1 MLELFRRRILRLRL
15 RRFFNLMAMK
25 NFFIAAA
32 VAIMSVAGAHKANAG
47 ILGDGLGVTAGV
59 NFSTLDG
66 LKDMNMSAAAGF
78 NVGVLYDFKI
88 PVPVVPIHIQ
98 PSLTYTMKS
107 ADIGIANTDFS
118 VGYLE
123 LMASIQPSLDL
134 MLARIFLD
142 ISPYVGY
149 GLHGSGD
156 FKKIWSKDIVN
167 KLEYGIGLGAGLK
180 IWKIQALARYSWN
193 FGGLVNTTDTMDDG
207 FGAMDVYKTVKGANF
222 GGVTVS
228 VAYIF

>member
-1 MLELFRRRILRLRL
+1 MKRILLTAL
-15 RRFFNLMAMK
+15 V
-25 NFFIAAA
+25 A
-32 VAIMSVAGAHKANAG
+32 VMSLVGAQKASAG
-47 ILGDGLGVTAGV
+47 IFGDGLGVTAGA

-66 LKDMNMSAAAGF
+66 VKDMSAAAGF

-88 PVPVVPIHIQ
+88 PVPLVPIHIQ
-98 PSLTYTMKS
+98 PVLTYSMKS
-107 ADIGIANTDFS
+107 ADVGNGLVDADFS

-123 LMASIQPSLDL
+123 LMASIQPSFDL
-134 MLARIFLD
+134 ILARLFLD

-156 FKKIWSKDIVN
+156 LKNLWSDDLVN

-193 FGGLVNTTDTMDDG
+193 FGGLMKTSKAADDS
-207 FGAMDVYKTVKGANF
+207 FGALDVYKTIKGANF

-228 VAYIF
+228 LAYFF